1 MLHRSS
7 IQKMKAKIMSGGS
20 ILISL
25 FDQEKLN
32 FCNCIVNIGK
42 ICILKVLGKYF
53 DKLGVIQTEN
63 TKAEEEEEEIKNLYI
78 FLFYYYVL
86 IVSKHTRAIIQK
98 KFTYNDY

>member
-32 FCNCIVNIGK
+32 FCNC
-42 ICILKVLGKYF
+42 
-53 DKLGVIQTEN
+53 IQTEN